1 MITNVPSPCSVCG
14 RRTKTE
20 SCARCAE
27 RAIAMAG
34 SVESRLRFEQEELE
48 RLARCEVNRLDLGP
62 SPPVPLEVAI
72 VGSGMPRNVA
82 LVSCGKAKLRTSEK
96 VSAHQL
102 YVGTPFKLS
111 FQYAMATSDDVQ
123 ILSALHGV
131 LGPYELVAPYEFSM
145 AQMFISEQALWGKR
159 VVNALKGLYP
169 VMHLRLIFYAS
180 RQYIRPILGAV
191 SDEDRRYW
199 SFEDPLQ
206 GLDMFERNTW
216 LKRKLEALDDHPP
229 F

>member
-14 RRTKTE
+14 KRTRTA

-27 RAIAMAG
+27 RAISMAG
-34 SVESRLRFEQEELE
+34 SVESRLRFEQEEFE
-48 RLARCEVNRLDLGP
+48 RLARCGVNRTDLEMRQPGA
-62 SPPVPLEVAI
+62 LEVAI

-96 VSAHQL
+96 VSAHKL
-102 YVGTPFKLS
+102 YVGTPFKLA
-111 FQYAMATSDDVQ
+111 FQYAVATSDDVQ

-131 LGPYELVAPYEFSM
+131 LGPYELVEPYEFSM
-145 AQMFISEQALWGKR
+145 AQMFISEQSMWGRR

-169 VMHLRLIFYAS
+169 MMHLRLIFYAS

-191 SDEDRRYW
+191 SEEDRQYW
-199 SFEDPLQ
+199 EFEDPLQ

-216 LKRKLEALDDHPP
+216 LKRKLDALDDYPP